1 MYGYGFLLGIVL
13 VLIFWFLFV
22 APMERQMHKR
32 STELMRR
39 KLERNEVRL
48 RQLRKNGQTGKR
60 MTVKC
65 QRTPKLLLVENQRFT
80 TD

>member
-39 KLERNEVRL
+39 KLERDEAHL
-48 RQLRKNGQTGKR
+48 RQLRKNG
-60 MTVKC
+60 
-65 QRTPKLLLVENQRFT
+65 
-80 TD
+80 